1 MTLFFLSLFHGK
13 LLCGG
18 ENMVKHSQLF
28 IDSLIHPKKL
38 ATYRLLTIGKVI
50 QYVFLLVSIM
60 AIFSFSQFVLGVSKE
75 ESNFIGL
82 TDYVK
87 NIQWLLYPFA
97 LILQFLVSTIVLFT
111 QISIYAFASLVILKI
126 MNRRGEYR
134 HIWRTSALAITWAT
148 LLTILFSFTPLSQ
161 ILASLIGIAITLTL
175 LTFAI
180 SKYPKKLK
188 K

>member
-1 MTLFFLSLFHGK
+1 
-13 LLCGG
+13 
-18 ENMVKHSQLF
+18 MVKHSQLF

-38 ATYRLLTIGKVI
+38 AAYRLLTIGKI
-50 QYVFLLVSIM
+50 LQYIFLLVSM
-60 AIFSFSQFVLGVSKE
+60 VTIFSFSQFVLGVSQE
-75 ESNFIGL
+75 QSNFKGL
-82 TDYVK
+82 TEYVK

-97 LILQFLVSTIVLFT
+97 LILQFLVSTFVLFI
-111 QISIYAFASLVILKI
+111 QISIYALASLVILKI

-148 LLTILFSFTPLSQ
+148 LLTILFSFIPISQ

-175 LTFAI
+175 LTLAI